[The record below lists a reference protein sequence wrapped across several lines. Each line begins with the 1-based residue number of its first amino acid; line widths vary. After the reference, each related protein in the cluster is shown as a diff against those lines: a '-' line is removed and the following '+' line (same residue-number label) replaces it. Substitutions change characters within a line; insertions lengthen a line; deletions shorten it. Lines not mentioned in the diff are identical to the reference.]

1 VERTSAI
8 VLLIT
13 FALAGSLNLWTW
25 ARNGDRLPRYVHAMA
40 LGAAV
45 LGVALGLVDNAREDG
60 GVLGSLLLVI
70 LPPTLV
76 YLTFGVFGQHVIEN
90 RDTSD
95 PSDGAA

>member
-13 FALAGSLNLWTW
+13 FAFAGSLNLWTW
-25 ARNGDRLPRYVHAMA
+25 ARNGDRLPRYLHAMA

-45 LGVALGLVDNAREDG
+45 LGGALGLVQNG
-60 GVLGSLLLVI
+60 WVLGSLFLAI
-70 LPPTLV
+70 LPPSLV

-90 RDTSD
+90 RGTSD

>member
-1 VERTSAI
+1 MERTSAI

-25 ARNGDRLPRYVHAMA
+25 ARNGDRLPRYVHAIA

-45 LGVALGLVDNAREDG
+45 LGVALGLLENG
-60 GVLGSLLLVI
+60 SVLGSLFLAM
-70 LPPTLV
+70 LPPSLV

-90 RDTSD
+90 RGISN